1 MVCRLSVTERRFW
14 SRAGSKNQ
22 TNPLKRRDLAVGFFM
37 HFRGPK
43 ALDDKPDITRVQA
56 SAVRKWQVGGMR
68 TECFPIQP
76 GEIYGILSA
85 LWGFAGL
92 RARVFSYN
100 KRTMDRVNGA
110 FF

>member
-1 MVCRLSVTERRFW
+1 MVCRLSVTERR
-14 SRAGSKNQ
+14 SGHGQGRKTRLTRSKNQ
-22 TNPLKRRDLAVGFFM
+22 TNPLTRRDLTVRFFM

-43 ALDDKPDITRVQA
+43 ALDDKPEITRVQA

-68 TECFPIQP
+68 AECFPIQP

-92 RARVFSYN
+92 RA
-100 KRTMDRVNGA
+100 KR
-110 FF
+110 FPIQE